1 MLIYYVYAYIRKSDN
16 TPYYIGKGKG
26 DRATKKHSNVTKPK
40 DKSKIIFLEINL
52 SEEIAFDLER
62 TYISLLGRKDL
73 GTGILLNRTDGGKG
87 SSGCKLSEKTLEKLK
102 NRANRKGGKKGPR
115 GPQKNP
121 RKQKK
126 PPEGGLILVPR
137 DGLEP
142 PTFCM

>member
-1 MLIYYVYAYIRKSDN
+1 MDIYYVYAYIRKSDN

-52 SEEIAFDLER
+52 SEEMAFDLER
-62 TYISLLGRKDL
+62 TYISLLGRKNL
-73 GTGILLNRTDGGKG
+73 GTGILLNRTDGGEG
-87 SSGCKLSEKTLEKLK
+87 SSGYKPSEKTLEKLR
-102 NRANRKGGKKGPR
+102 NRANQKGGKGPR

-142 PTFCM
+142 PTFCV